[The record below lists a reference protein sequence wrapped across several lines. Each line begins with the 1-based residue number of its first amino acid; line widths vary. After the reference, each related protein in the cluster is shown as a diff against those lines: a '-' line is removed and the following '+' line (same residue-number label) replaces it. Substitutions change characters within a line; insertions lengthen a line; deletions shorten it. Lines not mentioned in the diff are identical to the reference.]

1 MSWWWI
7 LIFAGGALVGAGAV
21 YLAIVLAFAR
31 AWR

>member
-7 LIFAGGALVGAGAV
+7 LIFASGGLVGAVAV
-21 YLAIVLAFAR
+21 YLAFILAFAR